1 MRGLGLTGAR
11 RVPNLPDVP
20 TMIEAG
26 MSGFEIYSWHGYL
39 APSGTP
45 EPILAK
51 LETEIRTAA
60 RNPRVHELFPATE
73 LIGSSRTEFAEFLRR
88 DTEVVR
94 RLLRNLGTV
103 RNG

>member
-1 MRGLGLTGAR
+1 M
-11 RVPNLPDVP
+11 
-20 TMIEAG
+20 MEAG
-26 MSGFEIYSWHGYL
+26 MPEFEIYSWHGYL
-39 APSGTP
+39 APGGTP

-51 LETEIRTAA
+51 LETEIRAA
-60 RNPRVHELFPATE
+60 AHNPRVHEMIPTTE
-73 LIGSSRTEFAEFLRR
+73 FIGSSRAEFAEFLRK